1 MNNNIQIL
9 LKCPSLIRIL
19 IENPSNGF
27 TPNELS
33 KRTGISYPTVWRHVH
48 ELHDLGVISIEKI
61 GRYNVCRLN
70 QSSPVIPKVRSI
82 LDLEQTLDKIKNR
95 KVKKRE
101 LEA

>member
-1 MNNNIQIL
+1 MNNIQIL

-19 IENPSNGF
+19 LENPKHSF

-33 KRTGISYPTVWRHVH
+33 KKTGISYPTAWRHVH

-70 QSSPVIPKVRSI
+70 QSSPVISKVRSI
-82 LDLEQTLDKIKNR
+82 VDLEQSLDEIKNR
-95 KVKKRE
+95 QVKKRE
-101 LEA
+101 WEA